1 MHHCSSDK
9 VIVWSCMEAELC
21 VELEQER
28 KMAVSLRWFANCCID
43 CPHLIA
49 VLFIDFCWFFFV
61 VRFMCMCNST
71 RYTCERL
78 AAAAAAKTLN
88 YINVVFLWLQWGL
101 DLLLLPSIIAIQS
114 FVISCVCVWDQ
125 LHNLLD
131 KKIGKKNRFIPSIH
145 HKMHLI
151 IMRNR
156 CKVQDA
162 LLVSIRQ

>member
-9 VIVWSCMEAELC
+9 VIVHGSGIMRGIRTGKKNGCESTLIC
-21 VELEQER
+21 KLLHR
-28 KMAVSLRWFANCCID
+28 LPSSYCSFIYRLLR
-43 CPHLIA
+43 
-49 VLFIDFCWFFFV
+49 FFFV

-101 DLLLLPSIIAIQS
+101 DLLLLPSIIAVQS

-151 IMRNR
+151 IMRNL

-162 LLVSIRQ
+162 LVVSIRQ